1 MESKLYKVVAYIRID
16 GEPDD
21 YEYYRNAEDAKGEL
35 LHCNLMQPEN
45 IYKLEEVTP
54 DDEDWPDNPK
64 VVSYTSDNRRVRAE
78 DVREE

>member
-45 IYKLEEVTP
+45 IYKIEEVTP
-54 DDEDWPDNPK
+54 EDEDWPNNPEI
-64 VVSYTSDNRRVRAE
+64 VSYTIDHRRVSIKDIGGE
-78 DVREE
+78 